1 MSCRPAGINLGTVGL
16 DWQFSGIGNFSG
28 TPGGSD
34 LLLRNVNTGGLE
46 VYNIANNQIIG
57 AAKRAMTLMPPR
69 GAAVTVRRK
78 RKPSEFHS
86 EVTRERIR
94 AGVIID
100 RFQKHFM
107 GELELTPT
115 QIRVGEIL
123 LRKVI
128 PDLTHTDLSAT
139 FTRRYVVEVPAQL
152 SDEEWEKKYSLPA
165 PALNSVQ

>member
-1 MSCRPAGINLGTVGL
+1 
-16 DWQFSGIGNFSG
+16 
-28 TPGGSD
+28 
-34 LLLRNVNTGGLE
+34 
-46 VYNIANNQIIG
+46 
-57 AAKRAMTLMPPR
+57 MPPR
-69 GAAVTVRRK
+69 GPAASARRTK
-78 RKPSEFHS
+78 HKPSEFHS

-94 AGVIID
+94 SGMIID

-107 GELELTPT
+107 GELDLTPT
-115 QIRVGEIL
+115 QIKVGEIL

-165 PALNSVQ
+165 PALDSVLALDQGDGGS

>member
-1 MSCRPAGINLGTVGL
+1 V
-16 DWQFSGIGNFSG
+16 
-28 TPGGSD
+28 
-34 LLLRNVNTGGLE
+34 
-46 VYNIANNQIIG
+46 
-57 AAKRAMTLMPPR
+57 
-69 GAAVTVRRK
+69 
-78 RKPSEFHS
+78 FHS

-128 PDLTHTDLSAT
+128 PDLTHTDLSTT
-139 FTRRYVVEVPAQL
+139 FIEIVLHHRPPA
-152 SDEEWEKKYSLPA
+152 DREWGGGA
-165 PALNSVQ
+165 PVH

>member
-1 MSCRPAGINLGTVGL
+1 
-16 DWQFSGIGNFSG
+16 
-28 TPGGSD
+28 
-34 LLLRNVNTGGLE
+34 
-46 VYNIANNQIIG
+46 
-57 AAKRAMTLMPPR
+57 MPPR
-69 GAAVTVRRK
+69 GAAVSVRRK

-107 GELELTPT
+107 GELDLTPT
-115 QIRVGEIL
+115 QIRVGEVL

-128 PDLTHTDLSAT
+128 PDLTHTDLSTT
-139 FTRRYVVEVPAQL
+139 FTRRYVVEVPPQL

-165 PALNSVQ
+165 PALKSVQVDQPVAWSARGEAGRGRPCHARGVPAPYTGRHPSGLSWTSAAGRRPSARRTNRHRERGESG

>member
-1 MSCRPAGINLGTVGL
+1 VS
-16 DWQFSGIGNFSG
+16 
-28 TPGGSD
+28 
-34 LLLRNVNTGGLE
+34 
-46 VYNIANNQIIG
+46 
-57 AAKRAMTLMPPR
+57 
-69 GAAVTVRRK
+69 VRRK
-78 RKPSEFHS
+78 HKPSEFHS
-86 EVTRERIR
+86 VTRERIR

-107 GELELTPT
+107 GELELTLT

-139 FTRRYVVEVPAQL
+139 FTRRYVVEVPPQL

>member
-1 MSCRPAGINLGTVGL
+1 MG
-16 DWQFSGIGNFSG
+16 D
-28 TPGGSD
+28 D
-34 LLLRNVNTGGLE
+34 
-46 VYNIANNQIIG
+46 
-57 AAKRAMTLMPPR
+57 LMPPR
-69 GAAVTVRRK
+69 GPAASVRRK
-78 RKPSEFHS
+78 QHKPSEFHS

-107 GELELTPT
+107 GELELTLT
-115 QIRVGEIL
+115 QIKVGEIL

-165 PALNSVQ
+165 PALKSVQ

>member
-1 MSCRPAGINLGTVGL
+1 MALLECSVFEVFFGGARGGGKTDGMLGE
-16 DWQFSGIGNFSG
+16 W
-28 TPGGSD
+28 
-34 LLLRNVNTGGLE
+34 
-46 VYNIANNQIIG
+46 ANH
-57 AAKRAMTLMPPR
+57 PR
-69 GAAVTVRRK
+69 GAAVSVRRK

-107 GELELTPT
+107 GELHLTPT
-115 QIRVGEIL
+115 QIRVGEVL

-128 PDLTHTDLSAT
+128 PDLTHTDLSTT

-152 SDEEWEKKYSLPA
+152 SDEEWEE
-165 PALNSVQ
+165 

>member
-1 MSCRPAGINLGTVGL
+1 MRRREFISILGGAAAWPLTARAQQRV
-16 DWQFSGIGNFSG
+16 
-28 TPGGSD
+28 P
-34 LLLRNVNTGGLE
+34 V
-46 VYNIANNQIIG
+46 IG
-57 AAKRAMTLMPPR
+57 A
-69 GAAVTVRRK
+69 VSVRRK

-107 GELELTPT
+107 GELELTST

-139 FTRRYVVEVPAQL
+139 LTRRYVVEVPADL
-152 SDEEWEKKYSLPA
+152 SDEAWEQKYSLPM
-165 PALNSVQ
+165 PNSAQ

>member
-1 MSCRPAGINLGTVGL
+1 MPSSSFNLSNPSLPDRALAERRIAVLFVTNL
-16 DWQFSGIGNFSG
+16 
-28 TPGGSD
+28 SD
-34 LLLRNVNTGGLE
+34 D
-46 VYNIANNQIIG
+46 
-57 AAKRAMTLMPPR
+57 LMPPR
-69 GAAVTVRRK
+69 GAAVSVRRK

-94 AGVIID
+94 AAVIID

-107 GELELTPT
+107 GELDLTPT

-165 PALNSVQ
+165 RAPTSVQ

>member
-1 MSCRPAGINLGTVGL
+1 
-16 DWQFSGIGNFSG
+16 
-28 TPGGSD
+28 
-34 LLLRNVNTGGLE
+34 
-46 VYNIANNQIIG
+46 
-57 AAKRAMTLMPPR
+57 MPPR
-69 GAAVTVRRK
+69 GAAVNVRRK

-107 GELELTPT
+107 GELELTFT
-115 QIRVGEIL
+115 QIRVGEIV
-123 LRKVI
+123 LRKVV

-152 SDEEWEKKYSLPA
+152 SDEAWEKKYSLPGA
-165 PALNSVQ
+165 AAEQRARP

>member
-1 MSCRPAGINLGTVGL
+1 MSHATS
-16 DWQFSGIGNFSG
+16 WS
-28 TPGGSD
+28 
-34 LLLRNVNTGGLE
+34 RN
-46 VYNIANNQIIG
+46 
-57 AAKRAMTLMPPR
+57 
-69 GAAVTVRRK
+69 K
-78 RKPSEFHS
+78 RKSEFHS

-107 GELELTPT
+107 GELDLTPT

-128 PDLTHTDLSAT
+128 PALTHTDLSTT

-152 SDEEWEKKYSLPA
+152 SDDEWEKKSSLPA
-165 PALNSVQ
+165 PGAEQRAVNQPVAWSARGNPAQM

>member
-1 MSCRPAGINLGTVGL
+1 
-16 DWQFSGIGNFSG
+16 
-28 TPGGSD
+28 
-34 LLLRNVNTGGLE
+34 
-46 VYNIANNQIIG
+46 
-57 AAKRAMTLMPPR
+57 MPPR
-69 GAAVTVRRK
+69 GAAISVRRK

-115 QIRVGEIL
+115 QIRVGEVL

-128 PDLTHTDLSAT
+128 PDLTHTDLSTT

-152 SDEEWEKKYSLPA
+152 SDEEWEKKYSLLA

>member
-1 MSCRPAGINLGTVGL
+1 MPA
-16 DWQFSGIGNFSG
+16 
-28 TPGGSD
+28 
-34 LLLRNVNTGGLE
+34 
-46 VYNIANNQIIG
+46 
-57 AAKRAMTLMPPR
+57 R
-69 GAAVTVRRK
+69 GAAVSVRRK

-128 PDLTHTDLSAT
+128 PDLTHTDLS
-139 FTRRYVVEVPAQL
+139 TRPVPTA
-152 SDEEWEKKYSLPA
+152 SA
-165 PALNSVQ
+165 PCRFCSTIRTGRKMS